1 LRAIQFDIQKHR
13 LLGNKKGKTPFL
25 CVWLGKEFRD
35 HPELFTYYHALTRRF
50 VVALWV
56 NKAAGLFTDVKNL
69 GYRIQAVTR
78 EDVEELRQ
86 RLRRPA
92 DPVVMTETLRREEYQ
107 EMRRE
112 TDREQLS
119 WEKRQPR
126 RVQVVGNYASN

>member
-1 LRAIQFDIQKHR
+1 
-13 LLGNKKGKTPFL
+13 
-25 CVWLGKEFRD
+25 
-35 HPELFTYYHALTRRF
+35 
-50 VVALWV
+50 VALWV